1 MASAKEK
8 DQDNLNVGNVIRW
21 KEEYAT
27 TFIVGFHYVI
37 LSIVKGEKSD
47 KISLRM
53 IKKPLNSAWNT
64 LAYLQPLDYPH
75 GVLELVKGDYGQ

>member
-8 DQDNLNVGNVIRW
+8 DNDNLNVGNVIRW
-21 KEEYAT
+21 KEEY
-27 TFIVGFHYVI
+27 IVGFHYVI

-47 KISLRM
+47 TISLRM
-53 IKKPLNSAWNT
+53 IKKPLDGDWDMM
-64 LAYLQPLDYPH
+64 AYRKPLDYPH